1 MEFDFSAILLA
12 LTVLFGVVWGLD
24 RLFFYKKRK
33 ARLDAAGG
41 EYVDPVAVDW
51 ARSLFPVVLV
61 VLVLRSFVAE
71 PFRIPSGSMMPTL
84 DVGDFIL
91 VNKFAYGLRM
101 PAFNTK
107 FLDIGEPKRGDVVVF
122 RFPGYLCH
130 QPDGSLARV
139 GGDEGNGS
147 PAIGP
152 EQTCPSP
159 LLPVQNQ
166 NWIKRVIGLPGD
178 TVEIQG
184 SDLLINGKPVPADEV
199 GPFVGNPQRDEDR
212 LMLDMGATIW
222 VEHLVREDGKVVN
235 HTIAR
240 MPAYTTPNSIPNTV
254 VPSKVP
260 PGCYLVMG
268 DNRNNSQDS
277 RWWGCLPEKNLA
289 GKAFMIWMSWKGWGT
304 GGVDFHRIGN
314 IIH

>member
-1 MEFDFSAILLA
+1 MEFDFSAILLG

-24 RLFFYKKRK
+24 RLFLYKKRK
-33 ARLDAAGG
+33 ARLDAAGS
-41 EYVDPVAVDW
+41 EYRDPAPVDW
-51 ARSLFPVVLV
+51 ARSLFPVVLA

-91 VNKFAYGLRM
+91 VNKFAYGLRL

-107 FLDIGEPKRGDVVVF
+107 FLDLGEPKRGDVVVF
-122 RFPGYLCH
+122 RWPGYLC
-130 QPDGSLARV
+130 QDASGKLVRS
-139 GGDEGNGS
+139 GDYGCAD
-147 PAIGP
+147 PHAP
-152 EQTCPSP
+152 VPS
-159 LLPVQNQ
+159 Q

-178 TVEIQG
+178 SIEIHG
-184 SDLLINGKPVPADEV
+184 SDLLINGKPVTATEI
-199 GPFVGNPQRDEDR
+199 GPYVGNPQRNEER
-212 LMLDMGATIW
+212 LMLDMGATVW
-222 VEHLVREDGKVVN
+222 TEHLQREDGKLVN
-235 HTIAR
+235 HLIAR
-240 MPAYTTPNSIPNTV
+240 MPAYTTPNSIPNPV

-268 DNRNNSQDS
+268 DNRNNSTDS
-277 RWWGCLPEKNLA
+277 RWWGCLPEQDLA

-304 GGVDFHRIGN
+304 GGVDFHRIGT